1 MSLVFLW
8 DILSSSVYSHLKIS
22 ALLLFECKEPLQFQ
36 QEDVLNNSK
45 AIFKK
50 KMFNCCS
57 TKQTTYKIHEKEE
70 VFLLCVVGP
79 GIRTG
84 RAEVWLGLQLY
95 LRSVT
100 TELWWQNVLIF
111 YITKMEQVFYK
122 I

>member
-1 MSLVFLW
+1 MPSIFLW

-22 ALLLFECKEPLQFQ
+22 VVLLFECKEPLQFQ
-36 QEDVLNNSK
+36 QDVLNNSK

-50 KMFNCCS
+50 KMFNCCRM
-57 TKQTTYKIHEKEE
+57 KQTTYKIHEKEE

-84 RAEVWLGLQLY
+84 RAEVRLGLQLY

-100 TELWWQNVLIF
+100 T
-111 YITKMEQVFYK
+111 
-122 I
+122 